1 MAMEARV
8 PGGEAGA
15 RAPPARPLELPVAG
29 LEGLTEAQVAQR
41 IEAGQCNDVPR
52 APTRTID
59 QIIRAN
65 VFTRF
70 NAILGVLL
78 LVILTI
84 GPFQDALF
92 GIVLVSNTLIGIL
105 QEVRAKRA
113 LDRLALLNAPQAT
126 VVRSGAARPVALNEL
141 VLDDVIEVGPGKQ
154 IPVDAVV
161 LSGDLEVDESL
172 LTGESEPVAKD

>member
-1 MAMEARV
+1 MAMEARG
-8 PGGEAGA
+8 PGGEAPA
-15 RAPPARPLELPVAG
+15 RVPPPRPLEPPVTG
-29 LEGLTEAQVAQR
+29 LDGLTEAQVAQR

-113 LDRLALLNAPQAT
+113 LDRLALLNAPSAT
-126 VVRSGAARPVALNEL
+126 AVRDGVARQVPVTGV
-141 VLDDVIEVGPGKQ
+141 VLDDVLQLGPGQQ

-161 LSGDLEVDESL
+161 LAGD
-172 LTGESEPVAKD
+172 